1 MKRGI
6 KTTMMQSPS
15 RHLERVLNS
24 LRSLPLWF
32 QAEQEWCGPGF
43 YAGFLGSCGASWCL
57 LLHWDSGHIRARA
70 HTRTFVLTWSW
81 SPATSSSLISTNLYF
96 HHFAPITPVTHSKPR
111 WNYIT
116 TPNSCVLT
124 NCPRL
129 LEVFGVRRII
139 RQNKW
144 SSPPPQTWRGSARP
158 AP

>member
-1 MKRGI
+1 MVH
-6 KTTMMQSPS
+6 SPS
-15 RHLERVLNS
+15 HHLDQVLNS

-32 QAEQEWCGPGF
+32 QAEQEWCGPGL
-43 YAGFLGSCGASWCL
+43 YAGLLGGCGSSWCL
-57 LLHWDSGHIRARA
+57 LLHWDSGRIQT
-70 HTRTFVLTWSW
+70 HTHTYTYTHRSVLTWLW
-81 SPATSSSLISTNLYF
+81 SPATTSSLISTNLHF
-96 HHFAPITPVTHSKPR
+96 HHFAPIKLITHWKPR

-144 SSPPPQTWRGSARP
+144 SSPPPQTWRGP
-158 AP
+158 ASPAL